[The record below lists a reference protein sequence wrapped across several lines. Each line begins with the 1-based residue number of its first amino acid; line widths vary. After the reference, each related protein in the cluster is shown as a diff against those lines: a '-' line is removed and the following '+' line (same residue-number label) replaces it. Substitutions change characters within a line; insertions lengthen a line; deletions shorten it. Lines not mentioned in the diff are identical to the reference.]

1 MSGQLFRKSSLERIS
16 SPEQLNEY
24 VRVSGLGVWM
34 VLAAMIILLTG
45 MCVWGIFGRL
55 ETRLA
60 GAGTCRDGV
69 LTCYVR
75 ENDID
80 AVKQAAKEGMTISV
94 SGQSFPI
101 FGIGEKP
108 IAISRDMDEYFLYLG
123 GFQPGEWVYE
133 VKAKADLADGAYEA
147 SMVTESVSPMSFL
160 LDGVKK
166 GNGYG
171 YE

>member
-1 MSGQLFRKSSLERIS
+1 MNGRLFRKSSLERIS

-34 VLAAMIILLTG
+34 VLAAIIILLTG

-55 ETRLA
+55 ETRLT
-60 GAGTCRDGV
+60 GAGMCKNGV

-75 ENDID
+75 EDDIE
-80 AVKQAAKEGMTISV
+80 AVRQAAEKGMTVSV
-94 SGQSFPI
+94 SEQSFPI
-101 FGIGEKP
+101 FGIEEKP
-108 IAISRDMDEYFLYLG
+108 ITVSRDTDEYFLYLG

-133 VKAKADLADGAYEA
+133 IKVKADLADGVYEA

-160 LDGVKK
+160 LDGV
-166 GNGYG
+166 
-171 YE
+171 